1 MCIIGGE
8 FIRNKEDTKCIADK
22 EKSLEQIIL
31 GAIKESRCNLRVL
44 LNESASRIF
53 LIKDNKSRNSPL

>member
-22 EKSLEQIIL
+22 HNVLNQIIL
-31 GAIKESRCNLRVL
+31 GAIKDSLPALVL
-44 LNESASRIF
+44 LFRGF
-53 LIKDNKSRNSPL
+53 L

>member
-22 EKSLEQIIL
+22 HNVLNQIIL
-31 GAIKESRCNLRVL
+31 GAIKDSLPALVL
-44 LNESASRIF
+44 LFRGF
-53 LIKDNKSRNSPL
+53 LWMKHRARLPDKAQ

>member
-22 EKSLEQIIL
+22 HNVLNQIIL
-31 GAIKESRCNLRVL
+31 GTIKILPLRGFFWTKL
-44 LNESASRIF
+44 HLPDDKA
-53 LIKDNKSRNSPL
+53 L

>member
-22 EKSLEQIIL
+22 ENSLKQIIL
-31 GAIKESRCNLRVL
+31 GAIKESFQDVRGSFLK
-44 LNESASRIF
+44 ASLCI
-53 LIKDNKSRNSPL
+53 

>member
-22 EKSLEQIIL
+22 HNVLNQIIL
-31 GAIKESRCNLRVL
+31 GTIKDSACVCAVWGVP
-44 LNESASRIF
+44 LNEAPRSSA
-53 LIKDNKSRNSPL
+53 

>member
-22 EKSLEQIIL
+22 HNVLNQITL
-31 GAIKESRCNLRVL
+31 GTIKDSSCARVL
-44 LNESASRIF
+44 LNEAPSAWW
-53 LIKDNKSRNSPL
+53 